1 MILFRVLSRFRALFD
16 GDGPSALNRGTT
28 VLIRIR
34 GKTELVLKTELSV
47 LCFNNFIFCL
57 NVKFVIELD

>member
-28 VLIRIR
+28 VFEEQKIRAFLQGLKLVYF
-34 GKTELVLKTELSV
+34 GKEKQTSSRKRKGTAL
-47 LCFNNFIFCL
+47 
-57 NVKFVIELD
+57 